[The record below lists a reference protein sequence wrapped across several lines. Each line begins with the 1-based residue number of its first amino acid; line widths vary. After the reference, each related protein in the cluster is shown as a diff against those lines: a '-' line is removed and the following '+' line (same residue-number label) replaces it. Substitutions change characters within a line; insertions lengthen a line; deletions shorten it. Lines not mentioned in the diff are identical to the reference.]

1 MKFNK
6 SKSTKRFSFDI
17 NRNTTSHKAGANQ
30 VTITSRG
37 DVEYFGR
44 SQGSESATVTM
55 TVKEAKAFNRFLNDY
70 LDGSPSTRS

>member
-6 SKSTKRFSFDI
+6 SKSTKRLSFDI

-30 VTITSRG
+30 VTITSKSG
-37 DVEYFGR
+37 VSYFGR
-44 SQGSESATVTM
+44 SQDGESTTLTM

-70 LDGSPSTRS
+70 LDGSSSSRS